1 VRLAVDA
8 EASAIHAAAS
18 FAQGLVTGDPDEV
31 ASLAGTTLGD
41 LFVFGD
47 IRARLALGEKADT
60 VVLGLACIG
69 LAITAGTYDT
79 LGAEAPM
86 RIGLSLVKAVRN
98 AGKILAELAAS
109 AGRMMCGVVD

>member
-31 ASLAGTTLGD
+31 ASLAGTALGD

-47 IRARLALGEKADT
+47 IRARLALGEKAET

-69 LAITAGTYDT
+69 LAITATYDT
-79 LGAEAPM
+79 LGAEAPT

-98 AGKILAELAAS
+98 AGKISAELAAS
-109 AGRMMCGVVD
+109 AGRMMCGAVD